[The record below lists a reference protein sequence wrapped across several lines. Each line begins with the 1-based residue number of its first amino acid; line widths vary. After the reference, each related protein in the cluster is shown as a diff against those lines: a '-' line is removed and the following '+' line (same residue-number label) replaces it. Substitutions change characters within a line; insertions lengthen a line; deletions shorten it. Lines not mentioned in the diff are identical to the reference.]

1 MESSLK
7 IFKKINWFL
16 LLRLIGIVIFI
27 FVLINVDIQSIWL
40 NIKQVHPRY
49 FLLAVVLQFILLF
62 IKGFRWHI
70 LNETSKKRTNIYKS
84 LGEFFESY
92 AIGVITPGRM
102 GELLKAGHQREKKD
116 MISSG
121 IRVVTERGLDVGFF
135 LIVAGSAIVWGNLI
149 DINNSIGII
158 PLSLGLIV
166 ALISVLLISSKKL
179 MDWFANRP
187 QSKSIQLTK
196 KSQVEIIWI
205 IVLSLLSNL
214 LYFISCFFLA
224 VGIKLN
230 MTILI
235 ASGGIAISGLINMMP
250 VTVMGLGTRELTF
263 LYVFNDY
270 SEMSVLAFSGLV
282 FIVAQIGGGLISLI
296 LGQGF
301 LYLSKRL

>member
-1 MESSLK
+1 M
-7 IFKKINWFL
+7 
-16 LLRLIGIVIFI
+16 
-27 FVLINVDIQSIWL
+27 INVDIQAIWL
-40 NIKQVHPRY
+40 NIKQVLPGY
-49 FLLAVVLQFILLF
+49 FLLAVILQFILLF

-70 LNETSKKRTNIYKS
+70 LNETSKKRTSIYKS

-92 AIGVITPGRM
+92 AIGVITPGRI

-121 IRVVTERGLDVGFF
+121 VRVVTERGLDVGFF
-135 LIVAGSAIVWGNLI
+135 FIVAGSAIVWGNLI
-149 DINNSIGII
+149 DMNNSIGII
-158 PLSLGLIV
+158 PLGFGLVV

-179 MDWFANRP
+179 MGWLENRSP
-187 QSKSIQLTK
+187 RKLIQLTK
-196 KSQVEIIWI
+196 KSQSDIIWI
-205 IVLSLLSNL
+205 VVLSLLSNL

-230 MTILI
+230 MTFLI

-250 VTVMGLGTRELTF
+250 ITIMGLGTRELTF
-263 LYVFNDY
+263 LYVFSDY
-270 SEMSVLAFSGLV
+270 NEMSVLAFSGLV
-282 FIVAQIGGGLISLI
+282 FIVAQIGGGIISLL